1 MGSSLQKGNQ
11 PADRGGGNSVPVPSF
26 TAFAVRLLLYL
37 FLVSLLF
44 SLGGLHLKMGPLQ
57 DGIASIVTAGANAL
71 GAQAE
76 VKGSVIRL
84 GDAALDINHECTGV
98 FVLLVYGMFVLAYP
112 APWSWRAR
120 GIGLGAVVLTVV
132 NIGRLILLTVAARRR
147 PDWFAYLHEYFFQGL
162 FIAILA
168 FLASAWTEQVRR
180 ATIGGVSR

>member
-1 MGSSLQKGNQ
+1 MKKSDQQ
-11 PADRGGGNSVPVPSF
+11 TDRGRSSNEAPPSF
-26 TAFAVRLLLYL
+26 TGFAVRLLLYL

-44 SLGGLHLKMGPLQ
+44 SLGGLHLKMRPFQ
-57 DGIASIVTAGANAL
+57 ESMASIVTAGANAL
-71 GAQAE
+71 GAKAD
-76 VKGSVIRL
+76 VKGSIIRL

-120 GIGLGAVVLTVV
+120 GIALGAVVLMVV
-132 NIGRLILLTVAARRR
+132 NIGRLILLTVVARRR

-180 ATIGGVSR
+180 ATVSRVSG